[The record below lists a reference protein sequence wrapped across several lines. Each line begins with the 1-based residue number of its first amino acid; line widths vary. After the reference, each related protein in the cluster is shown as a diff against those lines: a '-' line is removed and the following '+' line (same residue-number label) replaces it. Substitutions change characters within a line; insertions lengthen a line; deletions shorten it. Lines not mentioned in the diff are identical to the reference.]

1 MERFIGIAL
10 DTVAGE
16 GVDIQDRLIDLSE
29 LCARFSPLLYHLDDS
44 NRSIVRIFELF
55 QQTWKSLST
64 YNNPLALVVSYIKPS

>member
-29 LCARFSPLLYHLDDS
+29 LCARFSPLLYHLDDL
-44 NRSIVRIFELF
+44 NRPIAGILELF
-55 QQTWKSLST
+55 RQTWESLKI
-64 YNNPLALVVSYIKPS
+64 YDDPLTLVVSYTTF